1 MKKLHSSNRGLTFS
15 ITPNEQYYPG
25 GHYIYEVRPT
35 CIIIRPSKSG
45 LKISKKR
52 SGANINALFD
62 LRSKKVRDA
71 VSRCSHME
79 MEVLQD
85 KIIVRCIR
93 SIKDKIVPIERV
105 LAEFSVSKV
114 VLKAAAGIEGQIS
127 IAEYL
132 DSIGFSDWNT
142 TVNEEVRSVFSV
154 MSLFSGAGMLDWP
167 FHLDPAF
174 EINYA
179 CDSDAAACESY
190 RHNIGN
196 HIVCRD
202 VREVSGKIPPQHL
215 IIGGPSCKPFSSSNR
230 RRRMENHED
239 VDLVDE
245 YIRITQ
251 ENCPEIFVIENVP
264 QFITCESGKFLSK
277 VLQKLIHR
285 YTITSNI
292 VRDCDIGGYTTRKR
306 AIIIGSRIGKI
317 QLPQLKLYPF
327 HTVREA
333 LSKVTSK
340 WYNYFDVTTS
350 RPETEKRMAL
360 VRPGHNHNYHK
371 EDIHYWYH
379 GSRNMNCLSILH
391 NGLILNPKAPKV
403 GHMFGYGIYLAP
415 KAKKSIGYTSLNGS
429 FWVHGTSDKAYL
441 FVMKTVYKSPYHVYT
456 WTSGMKSLTKS
467 RISPHDAVF
476 AHAGTSL
483 RNDEV
488 VIFDDAQVTLQY
500 IIELKQ
506 Q

>member
-215 IIGGPSCKPFSSSNR
+215 IIGGPSCKPFSSSN
-230 RRRMENHED
+230 
-239 VDLVDE
+239 
-245 YIRITQ
+245 
-251 ENCPEIFVIENVP
+251 
-264 QFITCESGKFLSK
+264 
-277 VLQKLIHR
+277 
-285 YTITSNI
+285 
-292 VRDCDIGGYTTRKR
+292 
-306 AIIIGSRIGKI
+306 
-317 QLPQLKLYPF
+317 
-327 HTVREA
+327 
-333 LSKVTSK
+333 
-340 WYNYFDVTTS
+340 
-350 RPETEKRMAL
+350 
-360 VRPGHNHNYHK
+360 
-371 EDIHYWYH
+371 
-379 GSRNMNCLSILH
+379 
-391 NGLILNPKAPKV
+391 
-403 GHMFGYGIYLAP
+403 
-415 KAKKSIGYTSLNGS
+415 
-429 FWVHGTSDKAYL
+429 
-441 FVMKTVYKSPYHVYT
+441 
-456 WTSGMKSLTKS
+456 
-467 RISPHDAVF
+467 
-476 AHAGTSL
+476 
-483 RNDEV
+483 
-488 VIFDDAQVTLQY
+488 
-500 IIELKQ
+500 
-506 Q
+506 

>member
-277 VLQKLIHR
+277 VLQKLSHR

-360 VRPGHNHNYHK
+360 VRPGHNFK
-371 EDIHYWYH
+371 DIPEFRDNKTMHSDRYYRLDYDSVSPTIVNWRKLPIIH
-379 GSRNMNCLSILH
+379 PTENRTLTVAEASALMGFDQR
-391 NGLILNPKAPKV
+391 
-403 GHMFGYGIYLAP
+403 FE
-415 KAKKSIGYTSLNGS
+415 
-429 FWVHGTSDKAYL
+429 FHGTIGERQQQCGNGCTYAI
-441 FVMKTVYKSPYHVYT
+441 
-456 WTSGMKSLTKS
+456 GSLIKKVTKEALLG
-467 RISPHDAVF
+467 RRRRQRFRRHP
-476 AHAGTSL
+476 
-483 RNDEV
+483 
-488 VIFDDAQVTLQY
+488 
-500 IIELKQ
+500 
-506 Q
+506 

>member
-179 CDSDAAACESY
+179 CDSDAA
-190 RHNIGN
+190 
-196 HIVCRD
+196 
-202 VREVSGKIPPQHL
+202 
-215 IIGGPSCKPFSSSNR
+215 
-230 RRRMENHED
+230 
-239 VDLVDE
+239 
-245 YIRITQ
+245 
-251 ENCPEIFVIENVP
+251 
-264 QFITCESGKFLSK
+264 
-277 VLQKLIHR
+277 
-285 YTITSNI
+285 
-292 VRDCDIGGYTTRKR
+292 
-306 AIIIGSRIGKI
+306 
-317 QLPQLKLYPF
+317 
-327 HTVREA
+327 
-333 LSKVTSK
+333 
-340 WYNYFDVTTS
+340 
-350 RPETEKRMAL
+350 
-360 VRPGHNHNYHK
+360 
-371 EDIHYWYH
+371 
-379 GSRNMNCLSILH
+379 
-391 NGLILNPKAPKV
+391 
-403 GHMFGYGIYLAP
+403 
-415 KAKKSIGYTSLNGS
+415 
-429 FWVHGTSDKAYL
+429 
-441 FVMKTVYKSPYHVYT
+441 
-456 WTSGMKSLTKS
+456 
-467 RISPHDAVF
+467 
-476 AHAGTSL
+476 
-483 RNDEV
+483 
-488 VIFDDAQVTLQY
+488 
-500 IIELKQ
+500 
-506 Q
+506 